1 MLYISNGLLIEKPIL
16 GTQMLI
22 LTVFLVLNYGMM
34 DGPNRRERPH
44 REWTNAIRHWRGSIL
59 QDLSCS
65 TLDNNLWKIIINKAS
80 GAYRHGPWLLL
91 MIIMML
97 CTLIF
102 STSSMQMY
110 YSF

>member
-1 MLYISNGLLIEKPIL
+1 MLYISNGLLIKKPIL
-16 GTQMLI
+16 GCSF
-22 LTVFLVLNYGMM
+22 TVFLVLNYGMM

-80 GAYRHGPWLLL
+80 GAYRHGP
-91 MIIMML
+91 MVVVDDYNDVVYSF
-97 CTLIF
+97 F